1 MKTHNLELHK
11 KVNGTWR
18 HSETIIWNASYSL
31 CRGEKKKREAY
42 KSHFEYY
49 KITKN

>member
-1 MKTHNLELHK
+1 MRFNLELHK
-11 KVNGTWR
+11 KVNGEWR

-31 CRGEKKKREAY
+31 CKGMKIQREATKAY
-42 KSHFEYY
+42 FEFY